1 MTPAQVLIL
10 NRVEAEAHERAST
23 PKAEEGTLT
32 DLAVLAGMRR
42 A

>member
-10 NRVEAEAHERAST
+10 SRVEAEAHERADK
-23 PKAEEGTLT
+23 PKTEEGTLT

-42 A
+42 V